1 MKGINKIR
9 FSAALLSFAI
19 TGIVFAQQTTQFP
32 KEQVRKR
39 SCADFGWNA
48 DMARQHPRI
57 VKACQEVVICDG
69 VSWARL
75 AADFTSIDN
84 DGTVNFSIHDQ
95 NNRYVEAVTIEPRA
109 GQVAY
114 INDRPTAFDHLHA
127 SDTINLYV
135 PEGQYGYA
143 TQPGVP
149 VQELA
154 TAVSAPAPASADTQ
168 AEVTVADNAPPPATL
183 PQTASDIPLLA
194 LGGLISLCG
203 GLALSLRRL
212 WV

>member
-48 DMARQHPRI
+48 DMARQHPRV
-57 VKACQEVVICDG
+57 VKACQEVVIVNG

-114 INDRPTAFDHLHA
+114 INDRPTAFDHLHT

-149 VQELA
+149 VEELA
-154 TAVSAPAPASADTQ
+154 TAVSAPAPASVDTQ
-168 AEVTVADNAPPPATL
+168 AEVAVADNAPPPATL

-203 GLALSLRRL
+203 GLALSLRRM

>member
-1 MKGINKIR
+1 MNTVNKMR
-9 FSAALLSFAI
+9 FTVTLLSFA
-19 TGIVFAQQTTQFP
+19 TSGMVFAQQPTQFP
-32 KEQVRKR
+32 KEQVSKR
-39 SCADFGWNA
+39 SCADFGWNQQ
-48 DMARQHPRI
+48 MAIDHPR
-57 VKACQEVVICDG
+57 VVRACQEVVVVDG

-75 AADFTSIDN
+75 AADFVSVDSN
-84 DGTVNFSIHDQ
+84 GTVNFNVHDQ
-95 NNRYVEAVTIEPRA
+95 DNRYVEAVTMEPRA

-114 INDRPTAFDHLHA
+114 INNSPTAFNRLRK

-149 VQELA
+149 VAEIA
-154 TAVSAPAPASADTQ
+154 ANVPTPAPVSADTP
-168 AEVTVADNAPPPATL
+168 AEVAVADNTAPPAML

-194 LGGLISLCG
+194 LGGLISLFG

-212 WV
+212 WG